1 MEFLKTILGEEL
13 YKQFE
18 TAVNAYNGNEANKDK
33 QIKLADLGSG
43 EYVSK
48 GKYSTLEAENQ
59 TNASKLTEAN
69 NLIAQLQKATKDDQ
83 GLQEKVTAYEKQ
95 IEQLN
100 EKLRQT
106 QIDAETTTRLLAEGV
121 KSEDIDYLLFKIKSN
136 GALEQDSEGKVKG
149 LDEKI
154 AAAKTQYPTHFPN
167 GDNGNGGFRPYDG
180 GGLPKGGQ
188 TGSVT
193 REQFLSMGYNERLK
207 LKQENEHLYKQYAK
221 N

>member
-1 MEFLKTILGEEL
+1 MEFLKAILGEEL

-33 QIKLADLGSG
+33 QVKLADLGSG

-48 GKYSTLEAENQ
+48 GKYTSLEAENQ

-83 GLQEKVTAYEKQ
+83 GLQEKVTAYEQQ

-106 QIDAETTTRLLAEGV
+106 QIDAETTARLLAEGV

-154 AAAKTQYPTHFPN
+154 AAAKTQYPAHFPT
-167 GDNGNGGFRPYDG
+167 GDNGSGGFRPYDG

-188 TGSVT
+188 TGFVT

-207 LKQENEHLYKQYAK
+207 LKQENEQLYKQYAK